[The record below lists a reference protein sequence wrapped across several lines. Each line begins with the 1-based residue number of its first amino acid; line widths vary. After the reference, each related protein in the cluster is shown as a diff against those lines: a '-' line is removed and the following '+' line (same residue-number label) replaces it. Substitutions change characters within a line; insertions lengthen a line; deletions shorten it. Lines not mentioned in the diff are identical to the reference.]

1 MIKMQRNF
9 EYFRLR
15 FPGKKR
21 LRFFSFF
28 FALSLLFWIITKL
41 SNTYSSS
48 VEFEVNFVNTP
59 DLIVLGQD
67 IEAKVKADIT
77 ASGFELLIYHFFKNE
92 IDVSIE
98 NADYSINVAK
108 IDLIGQK
115 FSLQQQLYQNARL
128 NLISP
133 PYLTFS
139 YGALKRMK
147 IPVTPPD
154 KINFKPGYAQSGEW
168 VIRPDSVWVFGPSQ
182 KVNTLEGLS
191 IEPFLEENVDD
202 DIDENVKLLAVDQ
215 IKYETESVMIKTS
228 VKRFTEKSIEA
239 FINIKNLPDSLAIKL
254 FPQSLKVTFLVLID
268 KAEGITAGDFK
279 FSCDFN
285 QAQRIEKNTLDVL
298 LEREPKGVS
307 NVRWKP
313 KKVDYLIRK

>member
-59 DLIVLGQD
+59 DLIVLDQD
-67 IEAKVKADIT
+67 LEAKVKADIT
-77 ASGFELLIYHFFKNE
+77 ASGFELLIYHFFKKE
-92 IDVSIE
+92 IDVSIG
-98 NADYSINVAK
+98 NADYSSNVAK
-108 IDLIGQK
+108 IDLMGQK

-147 IPVTPPD
+147 IPVIPPD
-154 KINFKPGYAQSGEW
+154 KINFKDESRNRFYVYTKEKLKIKCERIFEINTAN
-168 VIRPDSVWVFGPSQ
+168 
-182 KVNTLEGLS
+182 KVVG
-191 IEPFLEENVDD
+191 F
-202 DIDENVKLLAVDQ
+202 
-215 IKYETESVMIKTS
+215 TS
-228 VKRFTEKSIEA
+228 
-239 FINIKNLPDSLAIKL
+239 KNC
-254 FPQSLKVTFLVLID
+254 F
-268 KAEGITAGDFK
+268 
-279 FSCDFN
+279 
-285 QAQRIEKNTLDVL
+285 
-298 LEREPKGVS
+298 
-307 NVRWKP
+307 
-313 KKVDYLIRK
+313 

>member
-21 LRFFSFF
+21 FRFFSFF
-28 FALSLLFWIITKL
+28 FAISLLFWIITKL
-41 SNTYSSS
+41 SNIYSSS

-59 DLIVLGQD
+59 DLIVLDQD
-67 IEAKVKADIT
+67 LEAKVKADIT

-98 NADYSINVAK
+98 NAEYSSNVAK
-108 IDLIGQK
+108 IDLMGQK

-139 YGALKRMK
+139 YSALKRMK

-168 VIRPDSVWVFGPSQ
+168 VIRPDSVWVYGPSQ
-182 KVNTLEGLS
+182 KVKSLEGLS
-191 IEPFLEENVDD
+191 IEHLHAENIDD
-202 DIDENVKLLAVDQ
+202 DIYENVKLLAVDQ
-215 IKYETESVMIKTS
+215 IKYETESVLIKTS

-268 KAEGITAGDFK
+268 KAEGISAGHFK

-285 QAQRIEKNTLDVL
+285 QSQRIKKNTLDVL